1 MKRARIATLHTAAKS
16 RPTGYLEACLAA
28 GKISPDGQWLIF
40 SDTAHNALRAKYNP
54 ALHALTSARSN
65 SSSTSTS
72 VQSTLRSAKA
82 SVPCPDPRRFP
93 CGRSA
98 P

>member
-1 MKRARIATLHTAAKS
+1 
-16 RPTGYLEACLAA
+16 
-28 GKISPDGQWLIF
+28 
-40 SDTAHNALRAKYNP
+40 
-54 ALHALTSARSN
+54 LHALTSARSN